1 MNGGGT
7 SQSSRGARGGRGG
20 PDTLMLLV
28 HGRADLVAQAQFCI
42 LTFQHFALRTPGRY
56 RVVVYTDRAGD
67 FNELGDHVETVT
79 LAPEL
84 LQQWRGPDD
93 YVHRI
98 KAEALLHFAQVYGSR
113 VMFVDSDTYFM
124 RDPAYVFDRVRT
136 GVAALHLDEGPLSA
150 RANGNARRLH
160 DFVRRTALP
169 LPDGSTGKLPED
181 VSMWNS
187 GVVCLA
193 PEDQDL
199 LAPSLR
205 LIDELYR
212 RYRKHNMEQ
221 LALSYVLSTRV
232 SVLPSDDVVYHYW
245 GRTAAFAREADR
257 FFAAHAGATLAERAA
272 AAYVLAPKPAA
283 NPKPKWYHR
292 LLPRRWR

>member
-1 MNGGGT
+1 MNGRDIG
-7 SQSSRGARGGRGG
+7 QSARGGRGG
-20 PDTLMLLV
+20 PDTLMILV
-28 HGRADLVAQAQFCI
+28 HGRDDLVAQAQFCI
-42 LTFQHFALRTPGRY
+42 LTFLHFALRSPGRY
-56 RVVVYTDRAGD
+56 RVVVYTDRPGD
-67 FNELGDHVETVT
+67 FTNLGDNVETFT
-79 LAPEL
+79 LTPEL
-84 LQQWRGPDD
+84 LAQWRGPDD

-98 KAEALLHFAQVYGSR
+98 KAEALLHFAHAYGSR

-124 RDPAYVFDRVRT
+124 RDPAYVFDRVRA

-160 DFVRRTALP
+160 DFVRRTPLP
-169 LPDGSTGKLPED
+169 LPDGSTGHLPQD

-205 LIDELYR
+205 LIDELYH
-212 RYRKHNMEQ
+212 RYHKHNMEQ

-232 SVLPSDDVVYHYW
+232 NILPADDVVYHYW
-245 GRTAAFAREADR
+245 GRTVAFNREADR
-257 FFAAHAGATLAERAA
+257 FFAAHAGAPLAEQAA
-272 AAYVLAPKPAA
+272 AAYVLAPKPAP
-283 NPKPKWYHR
+283 NPKPPWYHK
-292 LLPRRWR
+292 LVPRRWR